1 MNKEQTTALMAK
13 IDNLVVQL
21 RRNGRIKQ
29 IKEDGQNYYAKIQS
43 SLLAARPRSL
53 GAEFPLYH
61 IPHNLSR
68 EKVKKK

>member
-29 IKEDGQNYYAKIQS
+29 IKEDGQNYYVKI
-43 SLLAARPRSL
+43 
-53 GAEFPLYH
+53 
-61 IPHNLSR
+61 
-68 EKVKKK
+68 